1 VKFKDPDI
9 SADSMGDLFK
19 RDAVT
24 VLYLTNSATCF
35 RFISYVSTFQI
46 PAIQLS

>member
-9 SADSMGDLFK
+9 SADTMDDLFK

-24 VLYLTNSATCF
+24 VLYLTNSAACF
-35 RFISYVSTFQI
+35 RFISYVCTFQV
-46 PAIQLS
+46 PAVQLS